1 MWHYDYF
8 KNNLDARESFW
19 DNDSFREF
27 FITEALRIKAL
38 NDDDYILQIRQLY
51 SILMKMNELEELK
64 KEEGCE

>member
-38 NDDDYILQIRQLY
+38 NDDDYILQIRQLCN
-51 SILMKMNELEELK
+51 ILMKMNELEELK
-64 KEEGCE
+64 KEEGCK